1 LEKEVKIA
9 VLRLKKAVFLPKK
22 MQKFMKKIKYPA
34 QNWKADK
41 IRASSFH
48 SQHRYKH
55 RHP

>member
-1 LEKEVKIA
+1 LEKEIKIA